1 MVRTLRDY
9 LNNFDFDMFGINDRC
24 AGIIMLHPDYENRLE
39 KINIDY
45 NFKFLNVFVL
55 GDYDLIITKI
65 GRGTPK
71 DFEDITQSGV
81 LNSIDK
87 IKLDKL
93 MQEAISFQVGQ
104 ERIQGYWQTFKDRYF

>member
-1 MVRTLRDY
+1 
-9 LNNFDFDMFGINDRC
+9 MFGINDRC

-71 DFEDITQSGV
+71 DFEDIAQSGV